1 MATTAKQIYRG
12 MNERKETVSN
22 LKVVGAYLPG
32 TFCTASATTLTQTSS
47 GVGTGRL
54 FLLANREFMGQ
65 SITDAYASGDTAVAY
80 NLEAGDDFIA
90 RFDAAT
96 YTYGQELAIGTN
108 GRLKAAATGNVVFA
122 TYTGSGV
129 ALSAGDFDDFRVIAN
144 TYVKA

>member
-1 MATTAKQIYRG
+1 MATTAHQIYRG

-22 LKVVGAYLPG
+22 LKVAGAYLPG
-32 TFCTASATTLTQTSS
+32 TFCTASSTTLTQTSS

-80 NLEAGDDFIA
+80 ELADGDDFIA

-122 TYTGSGV
+122 TYTGTGV
-129 ALSAGDFDDFRVIAN
+129 ALAAGDFDDFRVIAN